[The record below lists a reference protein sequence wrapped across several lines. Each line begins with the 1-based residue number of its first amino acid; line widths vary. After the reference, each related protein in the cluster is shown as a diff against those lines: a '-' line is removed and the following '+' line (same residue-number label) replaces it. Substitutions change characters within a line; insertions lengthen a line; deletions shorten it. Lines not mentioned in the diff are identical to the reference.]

1 MASSFIRV
9 GVEPLIFLRSL
20 LIHHPNYSKHHCSKS
35 AGLAS
40 RASVKMLFSIRHK
53 QAALDADHR
62 QVRSLSSAQCRRSRR
77 YIVQSG
83 ADDEIGGCLAAY
95 HVKPAIAHVRHRS
108 GLAAVLSL
116 LRWLPSCSFGGLLSF
131 TAPSYPSTDY

>member
-53 QAALDADHR
+53 QAALDVDHH
-62 QVRSLSSAQCRRSRR
+62 QVQSLSSAQCRRSRR

-108 GLAAVLSL
+108 CRAEVLL
-116 LRWLPSCSFGGLLSF
+116 PLRWLPSCSFWWSLSVLP
-131 TAPSYPSTDY
+131 PS